1 MEVGKAGKGKR
12 RKPYVPAAERFALK
26 AMAAREGGAAPA
38 AAAQSSRGG
47 TQTVSA
53 RVTATGQQRVPL
65 PSDAGG
71 QVSAAAH
78 AAEGARDNT
87 VEQPRVPSA
96 ASGGQ
101 GRPRGAKV
109 RTSGTHAAVAHA
121 SVEAVVSSVIQPN
134 RKSYGGMGLARPSVM
149 LPLGS
154 HEFAERFAE
163 LFDEHVDG
171 FSGKAFAKARNRES
185 SQVGCRLTNA
195 RVQHTCTRSIDY
207 FVCTLSGLH
216 LSMLLLHRI
225 NLSAHV
231 SPCHPTVVS

>member
-1 MEVGKAGKGKR
+1 
-12 RKPYVPAAERFALK
+12 
-26 AMAAREGGAAPA
+26 
-38 AAAQSSRGG
+38 
-47 TQTVSA
+47 VSA

-78 AAEGARDNT
+78 AAEGARENT

-101 GRPRGAKV
+101 GRPSGGKV
-109 RTSGTHAAVAHA
+109 RTSGAHAAVAHA
-121 SVEAVVSSVIQPN
+121 SVEASVIQPS

-195 RVQHTCTRSIDY
+195 RVQHRALARLI
-207 FVCTLSGLH
+207 TLCALFLAST
-216 LSMLLLHRI
+216 
-225 NLSAHV
+225 
-231 SPCHPTVVS
+231 SPCCSCIVFISARMFRRVTQQS

>member
-26 AMAAREGGAAPA
+26 AMAVREGGAAPA
-38 AAAQSSRGG
+38 AAAAQSSTGG

-78 AAEGARDNT
+78 AAEGARENT
-87 VEQPRVPSA
+87 VEQPRVPGA

-101 GRPRGAKV
+101 GRPSGGKV
-109 RTSGTHAAVAHA
+109 RTSGAHAAVAHA
-121 SVEAVVSSVIQPN
+121 SVEAVVSSVIQPS

-195 RVQHTCTRSIDY
+195 RVQNRALARSI
-207 FVCTLSGLH
+207 TLYALFLAST
-216 LSMLLLHRI
+216 
-225 NLSAHV
+225 
-231 SPCHPTVVS
+231 SPCCSCIVFISARMFHHVIQQS